1 MSPSSR
7 GAAGVAVLALAMSAG
22 AMLLTAQAQDRPG
35 IMTRAQVWIQNRGGG
50 EAIPV
55 TLERANLDAPLGT
68 AIVGTP
74 VVALAPGANLLAR
87 AGRQS
92 WEYRALV
99 VGPGEDLVQAL
110 NQAGKEGWET
120 TGLQRIEGPDVT
132 LVLKRPAEVATVSQ
146 R

>member
-7 GAAGVAVLALAMSAG
+7 GAANVAALALALSAG
-22 AMLLTAQAQDRPG
+22 AMLLAAQAQDRPG
-35 IMTRAQVWIQNRGGG
+35 IMTRAQVWIQNRGGA

-55 TLERANLDAPLGT
+55 TLERADLDAPLGT

-92 WEYRALV
+92 WEYRTLV
-99 VGPGEDLVQAL
+99 VGPSQELVDAL

-120 TGLQRIEGPDVT
+120 TGLQRIDGPDVT
-132 LVLKRPAEVATVSQ
+132 LVLKRPAESAAALQ